1 MKYKLSIISKN
12 YWSSDFLKIQINE
25 IFNNLFH
32 ITCHS
37 PDTTPIIPIYDADMI
52 LLHEP
57 SVLIEMQD
65 YIKCDCPVLLMRR
78 TITSKALQKLKEIPA
93 GSTAIVVNLNDYMA
107 KETLTNIYQLGIKN
121 ISMSTWNPSQGEIPK
136 TDYIITPRVYDFLP
150 TSSVPT
156 IVLGSRILTADII
169 MDVLSYFNIDI
180 DIADSI
186 IKNHMIKAPSF
197 FHGVNYLLEN
207 NRFMSIQWD
216 ILFNKINKG
225 IAVVNKDNSI
235 SSMNKL
241 FSQYIDSNEKLSLE
255 DLSSLHKD
263 LSIVLQSDKLTNEL
277 VYINNKK
284 FVLNTNNMKNK
295 SHYLGKIITIEPYNQ
310 IQSIQQSVHKK
321 IVGNENVAKYHFDDI
336 ISKDK
341 SMQKC
346 ITIGKRIANSSSPI
360 LIYGESGTGKELM
373 ASSIHNFSDRSS
385 KPYVAV
391 NCAGIPNELLESEF
405 FGYQDGAFTGA
416 KRGGS
421 IGLFEKANGG
431 TIFLDEISEIPYTL
445 QARLLRVLQEK
456 EIRKVGSNYN
466 ISIDVRI
473 IAASNKNLYEMVEEN
488 LFRRDLYY
496 RLNTFQLTLPP
507 LKKRTEDIPI
517 LCDYYLNQIS
527 PGRKITKE
535 FYAFASKYPWPGNI
549 RELKNIIEFMSII
562 SDSDI
567 QVKNLPD
574 YIKNLKL
581 LDTMNYNKDMPF
593 KEILMLKSIYSC
605 INDKL
610 NTGRRSLAE
619 YFSENYYSISE
630 METRKLLHTLE
641 EKEFIII
648 QKGRS
653 GCALTE
659 KGLSLIS

>member
-12 YWSSDFLKIQINE
+12 YWSSDFLKLQINE

-65 YIKCDCPVLLMRR
+65 HIKCDCPVLLMRR
-78 TITSKALQKLKEIPA
+78 TITSKALQKLKQIPA

-107 KETLTNIYQLGIKN
+107 KETLTNIYQLGIKDV
-121 ISMSTWNPSQGEIPK
+121 SMSTWNPSQGELPK

-150 TSSVPT
+150 TSSIPT

-180 DIADSI
+180 HIADNI

-235 SSMNKL
+235 SSMNNL
-241 FSQYIDSNEKLSLE
+241 FSQYIDSKEKLSLE

-277 VYINNKK
+277 IHINNKK

-496 RLNTFQLTLPP
+496 RLNTFQLTLP
-507 LKKRTEDIPI
+507 
-517 LCDYYLNQIS
+517 
-527 PGRKITKE
+527 
-535 FYAFASKYPWPGNI
+535 
-549 RELKNIIEFMSII
+549 
-562 SDSDI
+562 
-567 QVKNLPD
+567 
-574 YIKNLKL
+574 
-581 LDTMNYNKDMPF
+581 
-593 KEILMLKSIYSC
+593 
-605 INDKL
+605 
-610 NTGRRSLAE
+610 
-619 YFSENYYSISE
+619 
-630 METRKLLHTLE
+630 
-641 EKEFIII
+641 
-648 QKGRS
+648 
-653 GCALTE
+653 
-659 KGLSLIS
+659 